1 VTRASLLAA
10 TVAAALLLFVPLAG
24 ATAPSGL
31 RLTAVTGSVFPSR
44 TYVLS
49 LPDSRALRPGDVQV
63 TENTANSSGPGAP
76 VADVRLEPA
85 SKASRRTFGVVLV
98 LDTSCSMHGKPL
110 TAARAAAQSFAA
122 ERNPN
127 EALGAI
133 YFNRTATTVLPLS
146 TSASRISAALAAA
159 PQVNCGTHIF
169 DAVARAESMLRAG
182 HISSGSIVVLSDGAD
197 TGSTTSRREV
207 AHSALRENARIYT
220 IGLEDSSYQPH
231 TLMALA
237 KAGRG
242 EYVQAKA
249 QELAPLFAR
258 LSRVISSEYL
268 LHYYS
273 HFGPGIRVRVTV
285 DVRAVGA
292 ATTAYRT
299 PKAPAE
305 TTGGTGNRSLETR
318 ILISPITMIVLA
330 LVIAAVI
337 ATLVI
342 GVAQPRRTR
351 LPGRIAEFVS
361 IPELQ
366 RGHGATVAPLVVG
379 AQAVR
384 KDWWTR
390 FQETLEIARIEVA
403 PEVLIVATLLATLLV
418 FIFILAV
425 TGSALWALFAF
436 GVPYLARE
444 WVLRALRKQRSRFA
458 EQLPDAL
465 QVIASALRS
474 GHSFAGALA
483 VVVESASE
491 PMRREMQRVVA
502 DEQLGLPVQRS
513 LGIVA
518 DRMASTDLD
527 QLALVAELQRQA
539 GGDIAEVIDRV
550 AETVRERF
558 DLKRL
563 VETLT
568 TQGRMSRWIVSAL
581 PIVILLFLQ
590 IENPHYF
597 HPLVASTAGRVVV
610 GLAAAWAVVGSLVIK
625 RIVEIEV

>member
-1 VTRASLLAA
+1 MTRASLLAA

-24 ATAPSGL
+24 ATAPSSL
-31 RLTAVTGSVFPSR
+31 RLTAVKGSVFPLR
-44 TYVLS
+44 TFALS
-49 LPDSRALRPGDVQV
+49 LPDSRALHPRDVQV
-63 TENTANSSGPGAP
+63 EEDGAP
-76 VADVRLEPA
+76 VADLRLVPA
-85 SKASRRTFGVVLV
+85 SRASRRTFGAVLV
-98 LDTSCSMHGKPL
+98 LDTSWSMRGKPL
-110 TAARAAAQSFAA
+110 TAALAAAQSFAA
-122 ERNPN
+122 QRNPN
-127 EALGAI
+127 EELGAI
-133 YFNRTATTVLPLS
+133 YFNRTATTVLPLT
-146 TSASRISAALAAA
+146 TSASQISTTLATT
-159 PQVNCGTHIF
+159 PSLSFGTHIY
-169 DAVARAESMLRAG
+169 DAVALAERMLRTER
-182 HISSGSIVVLSDGAD
+182 INSGSIIVLSDGAD
-197 TGSTTSRREV
+197 TGSTTSLATV
-207 AHSALRENARIYT
+207 AHSALTKNARIFT
-220 IGLEDSSYQPH
+220 VGLDDSSYRPQ
-231 TLMALA
+231 TLTALA
-237 KAGRG
+237 TAGRG

-249 QELAPLFAR
+249 QALASLFAKLGR
-258 LSRVISSEYL
+258 VLSNQYL
-268 LHYYS
+268 LSYKS
-273 HFGPGIRVRVTV
+273 HLGPGIRA
-285 DVRAVGA
+285 DVSVSVATLGT

-299 PKAPAE
+299 PRLPVAA
-305 TTGGTGNRSLETR
+305 TGKSGNSSVGTR
-318 ILISPITMIVLA
+318 IFTSPATMVVLA
-330 LVIAAVI
+330 LVIAAMI
-337 ATLVI
+337 AFLVI
-342 GVAQPRRTR
+342 GLLQPRRTR

-366 RGHGATVAPLVVG
+366 RGHGAPPSHLVVG
-379 AQAVR
+379 GPAVR
-384 KDWWTR
+384 KDWWQR
-390 FQETLEIARIEVA
+390 FDETLEIARIEVA
-403 PEVLIVATLLATLLV
+403 PEALIVATLVATVLV
-418 FIFILAV
+418 FVFILAV
-425 TGSALWALFAF
+425 TGSALWALFAL

-474 GHSFAGALA
+474 GHSFAGSLA

-513 LGIVA
+513 LGVVA
-518 DRMASTDLD
+518 DRMASNDLD

-581 PIVILLFLQ
+581 PIVILLVLQ
-590 IENPHYF
+590 LENPHYF

-610 GLAAAWAVVGSLVIK
+610 GLAAAWAVAGSLVIK